1 MKGDHRSKL
10 LAGEC
15 QRQTYMKE
23 TYQSYTE
30 TLEQS

>member
-1 MKGDHRSKL
+1 MKGESSIKL

-23 TYQSYTE
+23 TYHSHTE